1 MTGDTPLPNK
11 IWQSEWA
18 RNVLA
23 LVIGVVGY
31 LVADA
36 LHFPAPALTGPALFT
51 SVASLSGLKIEIHP
65 RFCNIIFMLIGIATG
80 TSVTPDVLEAARLWP
95 ESFLLLSV
103 GIVVIFLLC
112 RYMLQRVWGLDRE
125 TSTLAST
132 PGHMSYVLG
141 LTMESKADLA
151 TVSVVQSIRVLAL
164 TLIVPLI
171 ITLLGYEPVA
181 LASSGKQLPVLEL
194 VVILG
199 LSFLC
204 ALCFQRIRLA
214 AAYLLAG
221 MFVSTLIFITGTVE
235 GVMPQTIYLPTI
247 VIMGTIIGTRISGV
261 SFKLFISAAGSGL
274 ALMMVAV
281 LLSAL
286 MASFYAW
293 WSGLPFGQLLIAFA
307 PGGLE
312 TMIAMS
318 LLLDADPAYVAAHHV
333 WRLIIL
339 TFLAPL
345 MLATPRFGKQK
356 GPDG

>member
-11 IWQSEWA
+11 VWQSEWA

-51 SVASLSGLKIEIHP
+51 SVASLSGLKIEVHP

-199 LSFLC
+199 PFHSYARFVSSAYVWQRPICWLACLFRRSFL
-204 ALCFQRIRLA
+204 
-214 AAYLLAG
+214 
-221 MFVSTLIFITGTVE
+221 
-235 GVMPQTIYLPTI
+235 
-247 VIMGTIIGTRISGV
+247 
-261 SFKLFISAAGSGL
+261 
-274 ALMMVAV
+274 
-281 LLSAL
+281 
-286 MASFYAW
+286 
-293 WSGLPFGQLLIAFA
+293 
-307 PGGLE
+307 
-312 TMIAMS
+312 
-318 LLLDADPAYVAAHHV
+318 
-333 WRLIIL
+333 
-339 TFLAPL
+339 
-345 MLATPRFGKQK
+345 
-356 GPDG
+356 